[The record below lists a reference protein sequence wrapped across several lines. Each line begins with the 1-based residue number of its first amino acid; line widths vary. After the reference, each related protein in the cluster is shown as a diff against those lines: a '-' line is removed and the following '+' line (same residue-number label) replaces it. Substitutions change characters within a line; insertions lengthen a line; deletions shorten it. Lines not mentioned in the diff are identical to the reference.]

1 MNDPLFSGNIYLLY
15 TFDVGDDVNL
25 GMIKASKQLHVYQ
38 RSWPKHF
45 KHYHVPLC
53 VQLDHPVNP
62 SADHNTQENPHTS
75 HNIHNNKNTD
85 NSTKNQC
92 FRINIHHFGA
102 LSFIY
107 KINFSGTLTELKHR
121 VSTLDQEYQ
130 NKSLSTELALF
141 EKIKDYVVQP
151 KFFQHRASYVK
162 ITITPQPEKFSSKV
176 LIEKYGSTIASAL
189 RFETTTLSD
198 FQIKEILESTTGYYQ
213 DDLVI
218 IDTEAA
224 FVYDTD
230 SEELLDFF
238 EQALVQQLELQYF
251 DKLLDKKLD
260 AVYERAVHI
269 KSLKNYL
276 PFIGTI
282 YDPLSELSKL
292 KVDISVITERLNN
305 SIRLAGEPYY
315 SRIYQLLTE
324 KFELELWQQ
333 SIEKKLHIVRDVL
346 SIYQNKINAIREDIL
361 SVLVIFLIM
370 IEVLVAFIRH

>member
-141 EKIKDYVVQP
+141 E
-151 KFFQHRASYVK
+151 
-162 ITITPQPEKFSSKV
+162 TI
-176 LIEKYGSTIASAL
+176 
-189 RFETTTLSD
+189 TLSD

-361 SVLVIFLIM
+361 SVLV
-370 IEVLVAFIRH
+370 